1 MNLSELSASEPP
13 FDVVVI
19 GSGPGGEA
27 AAMTCVKAGKTVAVI
42 DKSSEIGGGCVHWGT
57 IPSKSLRQV
66 IEQLVQSRSNPLF
79 RGCMDNFEI
88 SYPDML
94 KHAVDVVRH
103 QTEIRRGHYDRNRV
117 THFNGHATFVDEH
130 TVVVRGDG
138 AETLVRG
145 EKFVVAVGSSPWRP
159 AHIDFEHPRVLDAN
173 SVLQL
178 DHTPKSITICGAGV
192 IGCEYASIFRNI
204 GCKISLINNRDKLLS
219 YLDGEIID
227 ALSYHLRDQGC
238 IIRHNE
244 ELESVEPADDHVVVK
259 LKSGKVIKSD
269 VFLFAQGR
277 SGNTDGLGLD
287 TIGVE
292 VNHRKQI
299 PVTPNYLSNKDHI
312 YAVGDVCGPPGLAS
326 ASYDQGRFAGKHI
339 VDGACDQRLV
349 EHIPTGIYTLPEI
362 SSVGA
367 TEEELTDARVPYEVG
382 HALFRNLARAQIV
395 GVTVGMLKLLF
406 HRETFEI
413 LGIHC
418 FGYQASEI
426 VHIGQAIMAQKG
438 EANTLHYFVNT
449 TFNYP
454 TMAEAYRVAAL
465 NGLNRVL

>member
-1 MNLSELSASEPP
+1 MSTSYQ

-27 AAMTCVKAGKTVAVI
+27 AAMTCVKAGKSVAMI
-42 DKSSEIGGGCVHWGT
+42 DRAEEVGGGCVHWGT
-57 IPSKSLRQV
+57 IPSKSLRHIVQ
-66 IEQLVQSRSNPLF
+66 QLVDTRANPLL
-79 RGCMDNFEI
+79 RSCMDPFDV

-94 KHAVDVVRH
+94 ARAV
-103 QTEIRRGHYDRNRV
+103 EIVNTQAEGRRAHYDRNGV
-117 THFNGHATFVDEH
+117 TFIDGHARFVDAH
-130 TVVVRGDG
+130 TVAIDG
-138 AETLVRG
+138 ETTRQVTAEH
-145 EKFVVAVGSSPWRP
+145 FVVAVGSSPWRP
-159 AHIDFEHPRVLDAN
+159 PTVDFSHPRIHDAN
-173 SVLQL
+173 TILQL
-178 DHTPKSITICGAGV
+178 DDTPRSLTIYGAGV
-192 IGCEYASIFRNI
+192 IGCEYASIFRNV
-204 GCKISLINNRDKLLS
+204 GSKLNLVNNRDKLLS
-219 YLDGEIID
+219 FLDGEIID

-238 IIRHNE
+238 LIRHNE
-244 ELESVEPADDHVVVK
+244 ELERVEGRDNCVIAH
-259 LKSGKVIKSD
+259 LKSGKQLKTD
-269 VFLFAQGR
+269 YFLYAQGR
-277 SGNTDGLGLD
+277 SGNTDGLDLD
-287 TIGVE
+287 KVGVE

-299 PVTPNYLSNKDHI
+299 PVDEHYLSNVGHI

-339 VDGACDQRLV
+339 VDGNSDQRLV
-349 EHIPTGIYTLPEI
+349 EDIPTGIYTLPEI

-367 TEEELTDARVPYEVG
+367 TEEELTAECVPYEVG

-395 GVTVGMLKLLF
+395 GVTVGMLKILF

-426 VHIGQAIMAQKG
+426 VHIGQAIMAQEG
-438 EANTLHYFVNT
+438 GANTLHYFLNT

-465 NGLNRVL
+465 NGFNRVG

>member
-1 MNLSELSASEPP
+1 MSNENQ

-27 AAMTCVKAGKTVAVI
+27 AAMTCVKAGKSVAII
-42 DKSSEIGGGCVHWGT
+42 DRSREIGGGCVHWGT

-66 IEQLVQSRSNPLF
+66 IEQLVEIRSNPLF
-79 RGCMDNFEI
+79 SKCLDNFEV
-88 SYPDML
+88 SFPDML
-94 KHAVDVVRH
+94 KRAVDVVSA
-103 QTEIRRGHYDRNRV
+103 QTNMRRAHYDRNGV
-117 THFNGHATFVDEH
+117 KHFDGHASFIDEN
-130 TVVVRGDG
+130 TVLVKGG
-138 AETLVRG
+138 SAESRVRG

-159 AHIDFEHPRVLDAN
+159 PNVDFDHPNIHDAN
-173 SVLQL
+173 TILQL
-178 DHTPKSITICGAGV
+178 DHTPKSITIYGAGV

-204 GCKISLINNRDKLLS
+204 GCKVNLVNNRDKLLS
-219 YLDGEIID
+219 FLDGEIID

-244 ELESVEPADDHVVVK
+244 ELESVDGSDDCVVVN
-259 LKSGKVIKSD
+259 LKSGKRLKSD
-269 VFLFAQGR
+269 IFLYAQGR
-277 SGNTDGLGLD
+277 SGNTDGLGLAE
-287 TIGVE
+287 IGVT

-299 PVTPNYLSNKDHI
+299 PVDNNYVSNKPHI

-339 VDGACDQRLV
+339 LDGVCDQRLV
-349 EHIPTGIYTLPEI
+349 EDIPTGIYTLPEI

-367 TEEELTDARVPYEVG
+367 TEEELTANCVPYEVG
-382 HALFRNLARAQIV
+382 HALFRHLARAQIV
-395 GVTVGMLKLLF
+395 GVTVGMLKILF
-406 HRETFEI
+406 DRETFEI

-438 EANTLHYFVNT
+438 AANTLHYFANT

-465 NGLNRVL
+465 NGINRVS